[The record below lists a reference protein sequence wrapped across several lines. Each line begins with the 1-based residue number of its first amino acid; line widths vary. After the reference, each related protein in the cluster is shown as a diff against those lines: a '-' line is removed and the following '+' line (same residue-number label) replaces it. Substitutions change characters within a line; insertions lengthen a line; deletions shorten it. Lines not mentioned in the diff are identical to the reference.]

1 MANDQIHEQLAWLA
15 RGPANSIVMYQ
26 GYEINGFT
34 FYTRAQDN
42 KSTNQNSGVRIDAT
56 DSSGQTKSYF
66 GYIEEIWE
74 LDYGPL
80 KIPLFRCQWVKLTG
94 KGVDIDEYG
103 MTTVDLK
110 ELGYRDEPFVLAKD
124 VTQVFY
130 VQDMSSKP
138 RKDKSRNKSS
148 FVGAGDEAKRH
159 IVLAGKRKIV
169 GADDVTDEEEY
180 NKVEDMTPFAVE
192 VDTSILLAEEEAP
205 YARHDHNEGT
215 IVKRTIVNIPLVE

>member
-1 MANDQIHEQLAWLA
+1 MANNEIHEQLAWLA
-15 RGPANSIVMYQ
+15 RGPANSILMYQ
-26 GYEINGFT
+26 GYEINGYT

-56 DSSGQTKSYF
+56 DSSGQTNSYF

-148 FVGAGDEAKRH
+148 FVGAGDDPKRH
-159 IVLAGKRKIV
+159 IVLAGKKIV
-169 GADDVTDEEEY
+169 GVDDVTDEEEY
-180 NKVEDMTPFAVE
+180 NKVED
-192 VDTSILLAEEEAP
+192 LLC
-205 YARHDHNEGT
+205 N
-215 IVKRTIVNIPLVE
+215 